1 MPGHVKKTTG
11 PDPDPTPWLEVT
23 PELKE
28 KLKSKPY
35 DAKKS
40 CWVPDKATGGY
51 LEGLIESTD
60 GDKVT
65 VKILSSNDK
74 KVFKKDQVGQV
85 NPPKFDCADD
95 MAGLTYL
102 NDACV
107 LWNSVVR
114 YKNELIYTYSG
125 LFCIAINPYKRFPIY
140 TQRTMDIY
148 SGKRRNECPPHIF
161 GVAEGSYQGMMNV
174 GKNQSIL
181 ITGESGAGKTENT
194 KKVISYFA
202 SVGASGK
209 KKEGEP
215 GLEDKIV
222 QTNPVLEAW
231 GNAKTV
237 RNDNSSRFGKFI
249 RIWFNQAGKLSG
261 ADMVTY
267 LLEKSRLTFQ
277 AELERCYHSFYN
289 LMSDAVPDLKE
300 KCLLSNNI
308 HDYWWV
314 SQGKVTVPS
323 IDDKEDMQFADE
335 AFDILGFTTEE
346 KYNSYKLTSV
356 VMHMGNMTKDFVPVG
371 KEEQAE
377 IKDESNC
384 KKVAEICG
392 VDCEW
397 MIMYFCKP
405 KLKVGAEWVSKGQ
418 TCSGAAS
425 SVSGIGRK
433 IYELVFRFIV
443 DKCNE
448 TLVDPTMK
456 KIMYIGCLDIAGF
469 EIFDYNGFEQICIN
483 FCNEKLQQFF
493 NQHMF
498 VLEQEEYVRE
508 GIEWKNV
515 DFGMD
520 LQKCIT
526 MFEKPMGLL
535 SILEE
540 ESLFPKATDTTFS
553 NKLHE
558 NLLGKCENFQ
568 KANPKP
574 DPNAHFAVI
583 HYAAI
588 VSYNLTGWLE
598 KNKDPLNDTIVEL
611 FKNGSNRLLVE
622 IFRDHPGQPL
632 ETKKDNSSGPKKK
645 GGGKTVSS
653 FYKGQLDDL
662 MKVLY
667 ATDPSFIR
675 CVVPNT
681 HKQPG
686 MVESGL
692 VMHQYQCNGVLAGI
706 AICRKGF
713 PNKMVYNDFKS
724 RYNILA
730 ATLVAK
736 AKNDKAAAKAVLES
750 IKLETEKYRLGHTKV
765 FFRAGILGHMEEV
778 RDDKIGLVLSWLQAQ
793 ARGKS
798 SRMIFK
804 KMQDQKLALYCCQ
817 RTIRNWHIGKTWL
830 WWQLWL
836 KLKPNLKCTKFA
848 QYKAEYEEK
857 IAIAEANI
865 DKAIADCKKVT
876 KEHEKLMNEKNE
888 LVLALQS
895 GGSAVQ
901 DIIDKTNRL
910 ESQKNE
916 LQKQVDETNNRIKS
930 EEDSKASLNQQGSKV
945 KQEADKLRNEI
956 KDLESNMEKCE
967 EDKITKDNQ
976 IRTLKEEICHQE
988 ELISKLQKEKRGV
1001 GDSRQ
1006 KTEEDIQA
1014 MEDRCNHLNKVKA
1027 KLEQSLDECEDSL
1040 EREKKSKGDV
1050 EKLKRRIEGDL
1061 KLTQETVSDLDR
1073 VKGELNQTIQRKEKE
1088 LSSLQAKIE
1097 DEQTLGGK
1105 YTKQIKELQTRLE
1118 ELDEELAIE
1127 RQNRGKAEKNRAIL
1141 SRDIEDLGEK
1151 LEDAGNN
1158 TSTQIELNKKRES
1171 ELTKLKAELEESNI
1185 GHEGTL
1191 AALRQKHN
1199 NTMAEMGEQIDSLN
1213 KLKAK
1218 TEKDKA
1224 NMERDLQEARASLDE
1239 AMRER
1244 ANIEKNGKLTQ
1255 GLIVEA
1261 NQKLDEL
1268 ARALNEAD
1276 SSKKKLFVENQDLQ
1290 RQIDETENAINTLG
1304 KAKISLTTQ
1313 LEDTKR
1319 LADAEARDR
1328 TALLSK
1334 FKNLNSELESLRERI
1349 EEESESKSDLLKG
1362 LSKAQAETQLWR
1374 SKYET
1379 EGLGRIEELE
1389 GNKSKLHARLAEAE
1403 ETIDSLNQKVAS
1415 TEKTKHR
1422 LEAELEDLQLEY
1434 ERVHAAAVI
1443 SEKRGRNFDKV
1454 VSEWKAKCDDLS
1466 SELEASQKESRN
1478 YNSELFRL
1486 RAAWDETVEQL
1497 DVVKRENKNLADEIK
1512 DLLDQLGDGGRSIH
1526 ELDKQRRR
1534 LEVEKE
1540 ELQAAL
1546 EEAEAALEQ
1555 EENKVLRAQLELGQV
1570 RQEIDRRIQEK
1581 EEEFENTRK
1590 NHIRAMDSMQASL
1603 EAETRAKTEALRI
1616 KKKLESDINELE
1628 IALDHANKANS
1639 EAHKSI
1645 KRYQNQ
1651 HREVETAYEEESRL
1665 RQEILEKAGLADR
1678 KANAL
1683 QGELDEARSLLD
1695 SAERGKRQAEMEL
1708 GECRTSVNEMT
1719 NINSKANADK
1729 RRLESTI
1736 HTMHAEI
1743 DDMLHQAKNSE
1754 EKAKK
1759 AMIDAA
1765 RLADELRAEQE
1776 HSNTQEKT
1784 KRALDSSIGE
1794 LEQRLLEA
1802 NEAAAK
1808 GGRAALAKL
1817 EAKIRELELELGS
1830 CQSRTSDTYKAY
1842 QKAERR
1848 IKELQFQQDE
1858 DRKNQERMSELA
1870 TKLQQ
1875 KIKTYKKQ
1883 IEEAEEIAALNLAKF
1898 RKAQQEMEETEER
1911 SKMAEVQMSA
1921 ARHTRAGSFFM

>member
-1 MPGHVKKTTG
+1 MPGHIKKSDG
-11 PDPDPTPWLEVT
+11 PDPDPSPWLEVS
-23 PELKE
+23 PELKV

-35 DAKKS
+35 DPKKS
-40 CWVPDKATGGY
+40 CWVPNKATHGY
-51 LEGLIESTD
+51 DEGLIESTE

-65 VKILSSNDK
+65 VMILDSKEK

-85 NPPKFDCADD
+85 NPPKFDCSDD
-95 MAGLTYL
+95 MSGLTYL

-140 TQRTMDIY
+140 TQRTMEIY
-148 SGKRRNECPPHIF
+148 IGKRRSECPPHIF
-161 GVAEGSYQGMMNV
+161 GVAEGSYQGMNNG

-202 SVGASGK
+202 SIGASSK
-209 KKEGEP
+209 RKEGEP

-261 ADMVTY
+261 ADMVSY

-277 AELERCYHSFYN
+277 AELERCYHAFYN
-289 LMSDAVPDLKE
+289 IMSDAVADCKA
-300 KCLLSNNI
+300 KCLLTDNI
-308 HDYWWV
+308 YDYWWV
-314 SQGKVTVPS
+314 SQGKVTVDS

-335 AFDILGFTTEE
+335 AYDILGFSNDE
-346 KYNSYKLTSV
+346 KYNVYKLTAV
-356 VMHMGNMTKDFVPVG
+356 VMHMGNLTKDFVPVG
-371 KEEQAE
+371 KDEQAE
-377 IKDESNC
+377 VKDDTNAL
-384 KKVAEICG
+384 KVANLCG
-392 VDCEW
+392 IDAEW
-397 MIMYFCKP
+397 MITYFCKP
-405 KLKVGAEWVSKGQ
+405 KLKVGTEWVSKGLSC
-418 TCSGAAS
+418 TGAAS

-448 TLVDPTMK
+448 TIIDPTMK
-456 KIMYIGCLDIAGF
+456 KVHYIGCLDIAGF

-508 GIEWKNV
+508 GIDWANV

-520 LQKCIT
+520 LQKCID

-535 SILEE
+535 AILEE
-540 ESLFPKATDTTFS
+540 ESLFPKATDQTFAA
-553 NKLHE
+553 KLHE

-583 HYAAI
+583 HYAAT
-588 VSYNLTGWLE
+588 VSYNLTSWLE
-598 KNKDPLNDTIVEL
+598 KNKDPLNDTVVEL
-611 FKNGSNRLLVE
+611 MKNGSNALLVKCFE
-622 IFRDHPGQPL
+622 DHPGQPV
-632 ETKKDNSSGPKKK
+632 EAKKDAGGGGKKK

-662 MKVLY
+662 MKTLY
-667 ATDPSFIR
+667 ATEPSFIR

-681 HKQPG
+681 HKIPG
-686 MVESGL
+686 GVEPGL

-713 PNKMVYNDFKS
+713 PNKMVYPEFKA

-730 ATLVAK
+730 AQAVAK
-736 AKNDKAAAKAVLES
+736 AKNDKNAARAVLDA
-750 IKLETEKYRLGHTKV
+750 IALEAEKYRLGHTKV
-765 FFRAGILGHMEEV
+765 FFRAGILGYMEEV
-778 RDDKIGLVLSWLQAQ
+778 REDRIGSVLSWLQSQ
-793 ARGKS
+793 ARGKA
-798 SRMIFK
+798 SRLVFK

-817 RTIRNWHIGKTWL
+817 RTIRNYYIGKTWL

-836 KLKPNLKCTKFA
+836 AIKPNLKCSKFA

-857 IAIAEANI
+857 IAVAEANI
-865 DKAIADCKKVT
+865 DKAVAECKKV
-876 KEHEKLMNEKNE
+876 KVEHERLTNEKNE

-901 DIIDKTNRL
+901 DIIDKTNRIEGMKNDLQKQLDDTNARIRGEEENKSGLEQQQQKVLQEADRLRGDIRIL
-910 ESQKNE
+910 ESQM
-916 LQKQVDETNNRIKS
+916 
-930 EEDSKASLNQQGSKV
+930 
-945 KQEADKLRNEI
+945 EA
-956 KDLESNMEKCE
+956 CE
-967 EDKITKDNQ
+967 EDKATKDSQ
-976 IRTLKEEICHQE
+976 IRTLKEEIAHQE
-988 ELISKLQKEKRGV
+988 ELIAKLQKEKRGV
-1001 GDSRQ
+1001 ADSRQ
-1006 KTEEDIQA
+1006 KTEEDTQA
-1014 MEDRCNHLNKVKA
+1014 MEDKCNHLNKVKA
-1027 KLEQSLDECEDSL
+1027 KLEQALDECEDAL
-1040 EREKKSKGDV
+1040 EREKKAKGDV
-1050 EKLKRRIEGDL
+1050 EKLKRKVEGDL
-1061 KLTQETVSDLDR
+1061 KLTQETVTDLER
-1073 VKGELNQTIQRKEKE
+1073 IKSELNQTIQRKEKE
-1088 LSSLQAKIE
+1088 LGSMSAKIE
-1097 DEQTLGGK
+1097 DEQTLASK
-1105 YTKQIKELQTRLE
+1105 YSKQIKELQTRLE
-1118 ELDEELAIE
+1118 ELDEELVIE
-1127 RQNRGKAEKNRAIL
+1127 RQNRAKAEKNRAAL
-1141 SRDIEDLGEK
+1141 SRDIEDLGSR

-1158 TSTQIELNKKRES
+1158 TATQIELNKKRES
-1171 ELTKLKAELEESNI
+1171 ELAKLKAELEESNI
-1185 GHEGTL
+1185 AHEGTL

-1199 NTMAEMGEQIDSLN
+1199 NNMSELGEQIDGLA
-1213 KLKAK
+1213 KMKAK
-1218 TEKDKA
+1218 AEKDKS
-1224 NMERDLQEARASLDE
+1224 NNERDLQETRAGLEE
-1239 AMRER
+1239 AMRDR
-1244 ANIEKNGKLTQ
+1244 ANHERNGKLTQ

-1276 SSKKKLFVENQDLQ
+1276 STKKKLQVENLDLQ
-1290 RQIDETENAINTLG
+1290 RQIEETENAIAALG

-1319 LADAEARDR
+1319 LGDAEARDR
-1328 TALLSK
+1328 ASLLSK
-1334 FKNLNSELESLRERI
+1334 FKNMNTELENLRERI
-1349 EEESESKSDLLKG
+1349 EEESEKKSDALKA
-1362 LSKAQAETQLWR
+1362 LSKAQAEIQLWR
-1374 SKYET
+1374 SKFET
-1379 EGLGRIEELE
+1379 EGLGRIDELE
-1389 GNKSKLHARLAEAE
+1389 SGKQKLSVRLTEAE
-1403 ETIDSLNQKVAS
+1403 ETIETLNQKIAS

-1422 LEAELEDLQLEY
+1422 LETELEDLQLEY

-1443 SEKRGRNFDKV
+1443 TEKRGKNFDKV
-1454 VSEWKAKCDDLS
+1454 IGEWKSKVDDLAA
-1466 SELEASQKESRN
+1466 EIDASQKECRN

-1486 RAAWDETVEQL
+1486 KAAWDETIEQL

-1570 RQEIDRRIQEK
+1570 RQEIDRKIQEK
-1581 EEEFENTRK
+1581 EEEFNNTRK
-1590 NHIRAMDSMQASL
+1590 NHQRAMDSLAASL
-1603 EAETRAKTEALRI
+1603 EAESRAKAEALRI

-1628 IALDHANKANS
+1628 IALDHANKANA

-1645 KRYQNQ
+1645 KRYQGQ
-1651 HREVETAYEEESRL
+1651 LRDVEQLFEEESRQ
-1665 RQEILEKAGLADR
+1665 RSEISEKAGLAER

-1683 QGELDEARSLLD
+1683 QGELEESRALLD
-1695 SAERGKRQAEMEL
+1695 SADRGKKQADLEL
-1708 GECRTSVNEMT
+1708 AEARSAVNDMT
-1719 NINSKANADK
+1719 TINSKANAEK
-1729 RRLESTI
+1729 RHLESAI

-1743 DDMLHQAKNSE
+1743 DEMLHQAKNSE

-1765 RLADELRAEQE
+1765 RLADELRSEQE
-1776 HSNTQEKT
+1776 HSSQQEKS
-1784 KRALDSSIGE
+1784 KRTLESQIAE
-1794 LEQRLLEA
+1794 LEHRLAEA
-1802 NEAAAK
+1802 NESAAK
-1808 GGRAALAKL
+1808 GGRNAMAKL
-1817 EAKIRELELELGS
+1817 ESRIRELEIELGGV
-1830 CQSRTSDTYKAY
+1830 QSRTSETYKAF

-1848 IKELQFQQDE
+1848 IKELQFQQEE
-1858 DRKNQERMSELA
+1858 DHKNQDRMSDLA
-1870 TKLQQ
+1870 AKLQQ

-1898 RKAQQEMEETEER
+1898 RKAQQEMEEAEER
-1911 SKMAEVQMSA
+1911 SKMAASQL
-1921 ARHTRAGSFFM
+1921 SFSH